1 MWRHSIY
8 SVHCLFLQRY
18 LSFVRLSL
26 YLIFSSNGW
35 VQSIYKLRTLVLL
48 STGPFSKC
56 ERSIS
61 DTGIEFGWEPSFF
74 DVISESQLAHTYL
87 QQIKLNMESYS
98 YFSQIAPDLL
108 YCLFHNAS
116 FLLSCFTCSIR
127 HPDKHTL
134 YLATLSWTWRLL
146 LDNHIISL

>member
-1 MWRHSIY
+1 MWRHSVY

-18 LSFVRLSL
+18 LSFVRLPL

-35 VQSIYKLRTLVLL
+35 VQSIYKFCTLVLL
-48 STGPFSKC
+48 STGPFSIC

-61 DTGIEFGWEPSFF
+61 DTGIKFGWEPSFF

-87 QQIKLNMESYS
+87 QQIRLNMESYS

-108 YCLFHNAS
+108 CCLFQNAY
-116 FLLSCFTCSIR
+116 LLVIL
-127 HPDKHTL
+127 L
-134 YLATLSWTWRLL
+134 YLPHTTSWQAYFVLGNPILNLASVAR
-146 LDNHIISL
+146 